1 MLYQKVDE
9 LRKIKDLYL
18 APKSARSHVFGREVG
33 LKDFLDRYLKEVLVC

>member
-18 APKSARSHVFGREVG
+18 AHKSARSHVFGGRGRSKG
-33 LKDFLDRYLKEVLVC
+33 LS

>member
-18 APKSARSHVFGREVG
+18 APKSARSHVFWGGRSKG
-33 LKDFLDRYLKEVLVC
+33 LS